1 MTAAV
6 PGALRLANRQ
16 FGVAVRLLRNL
27 GLWKDIL
34 AMPELERLALDQLL
48 SMKMLVHLRAGVST
62 VHDAVTRIERVVAA
76 LSGVWVGTSFAELSP
91 KLALFIEYILSITRA
106 VEKRKEGESS
116 SESTIAL
123 ARRMKRVLVE
133 VNEYDRARSLNKA
146 FQLKEAL

>member
-6 PGALRLANRQ
+6 PAAIPYSSRQ

-34 AMPELERLALDQLL
+34 ELPQLEHLALDQLL
-48 SMKMLVHLRAGVST
+48 SGKMLVHLRAGAPAI
-62 VHDAVTRIERVVAA
+62 HDAVTRIERVVAA
-76 LSGVWVGTSFAELSP
+76 LTGVWVGTSFAELSP
-91 KLALFIEYILSITRA
+91 KLAPLIEYMLTVTRA
-106 VEKRKEGESS
+106 VEKRKDADMG
-116 SESTIAL
+116 ESTIGL

>member
-34 AMPELERLALDQLL
+34 AMPQLEHLALDQLL
-48 SMKMLVHLRAGVST
+48 SMKMLVHLRAGIST

-76 LSGVWVGTSFAELSP
+76 LSGVWVGTSFELSP

-133 VNEYDRARSLNKA
+133 VNQYDQARSLNKA